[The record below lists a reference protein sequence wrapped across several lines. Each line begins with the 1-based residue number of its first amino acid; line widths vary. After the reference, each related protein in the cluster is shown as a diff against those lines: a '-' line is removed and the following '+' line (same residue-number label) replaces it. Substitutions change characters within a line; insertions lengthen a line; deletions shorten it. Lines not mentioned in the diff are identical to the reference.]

1 MICPRYFFGFSLAH
15 LFNFPRRLFCPIQ
28 HTTHCYRVFFHLVSE
43 LIGSLWLRL
52 NKGLPSL
59 NILVY
64 LVCYVIIVLVSPFF
78 LHSSN
83 IQALVRLG
91 ERLARQAEQAG
102 RSHSKS
108 ALISMQ
114 GMLLLWDSRS
124 EEWQF
129 SLIRLPPL
137 ITGFCFLS
145 FKILAKYYTFLISK
159 PDFLSSKYD
168 LFISTP
174 SYILGNFSLPASLLV
189 LQQENVLSGL

>member
-28 HTTHCYRVFFHLVSE
+28 HATHCYRVFFNLVSE

-91 ERLARQAEQAG
+91 KRLARQAEKAG

-108 ALISMQ
+108 ALADIAPQ
-114 GMLLLWDSRS
+114 AFW
-124 EEWQF
+124 
-129 SLIRLPPL
+129 
-137 ITGFCFLS
+137 
-145 FKILAKYYTFLISK
+145 
-159 PDFLSSKYD
+159 
-168 LFISTP
+168 
-174 SYILGNFSLPASLLV
+174 LGSAIGGHGLTVVAAAGTSLLIWRS
-189 LQQENVLSGL
+189 LGWEGRHPL